1 MAMCGGRGQGD
12 STVSLQATLTL
23 LYAVIFPIALLGNS
37 LVLYVV
43 FKRQSMRNA
52 LNLLI
57 VNMAVADLL
66 VTIFVIPWSVSYLF
80 VGLQWFGGIFG
91 KILCK
96 TIHFSL
102 TTSIA
107 ASVITLMVITLDRFL
122 TIVFVWKTCLN
133 LRTSKASLAIIWIIS
148 IAIMGHYLKVFTVD
162 QPRKNMGDENYYC
175 YPDWQTMPDDFDK
188 YFNVVAFAA
197 LYAFPLILMA
207 ILYSLII
214 HKLWSE
220 RIASG
225 GDSDI
230 NSSKK
235 RVVKM
240 LITVTLAFAVCWLP
254 MHIIHYYIHFELE
267 TYTCMSKYLI
277 LLSFWL
283 GHANSA
289 INPVLYVIF
298 NKTFRRAFLHALHIQ
313 SFNSINLKTSIVR
326 VRSDRRPSSPFTPT
340 RSSFI
345 TGNNNEESHP
355 HTPPISHSR
364 SLKEIYAYGKLIQ
377 RNDNSKS
384 SNSCS
389 DDGKTNRRSIMVVM
403 DRMTCVWSKYHQN
416 QDIVKRWNV
425 WSAVIIKMNSKPDHS
440 ILGLKNSRIR
450 SI

>member
-1 MAMCGGRGQGD
+1 MAKCGGSGLGD

-23 LYAVIFPIALLGNS
+23 LYAIIFPVALLGNS

-43 FKRQSMRNA
+43 FKRQSMRNV

-66 VTIFVIPWSVSYLF
+66 VTIFVMPWSVSYLF
-80 VGLQWFGGIFG
+80 VILQWFGGIFG

-96 TIHFSL
+96 TIHFSF
-102 TTSIA
+102 TTSLA
-107 ASVITLMVITLDRFL
+107 ASVITLMVITVDRFL

-133 LRTSKASLAIIWIIS
+133 LRTSKVSLVIIWIMS
-148 IAIMGHYLKVFTVD
+148 IVIMGHYLEVFKVN
-162 QPRKNMGDENYYC
+162 QPLKDVGNDNYYC
-175 YPDWQTMPDDFDK
+175 HPDWQRMPAHFDK
-188 YFNVVAFAA
+188 FFNVTVFVA

-207 ILYSLII
+207 ILYSMII
-214 HKLWSE
+214 HKLWRE

-225 GDSDI
+225 GDTNI

-254 MHIIHYYIHFELE
+254 LHIMHYYIYFEPE
-267 TYTCMSKYLI
+267 TFTCMSSYLV
-277 LLSFWL
+277 LMSFWL

-298 NKTFRRAFLHALHIQ
+298 NKTFRRAFLQALHIE
-313 SFNSINLKTSIVR
+313 SFNSIHLRTSIVR
-326 VRSDRRPSSPFTPT
+326 VTSDRRSSSPFTPT
-340 RSSFI
+340 KTSFKN
-345 TGNNNEESHP
+345 GNNNEESHP
-355 HTPPISHSR
+355 YTPPISNSR
-364 SLKEIYAYGKLIQ
+364 SHKEIYAYGKLIQ
-377 RNDNSKS
+377 RNEHSKS

-403 DRMTCVWSKYHQN
+403 DKMTSV
-416 QDIVKRWNV
+416 
-425 WSAVIIKMNSKPDHS
+425 
-440 ILGLKNSRIR
+440 
-450 SI
+450 